1 MSFINQPA
9 TKMHVANPSTDKWI
23 MAAAHNYF
31 KSGGNRSS
39 IAQMQAGQNGG
50 YANNTER
57 RYTSATGV
65 AAPGPGVITRFGHGF
80 QSNNLTNNN
89 GGIKTFK
96 LPGGHVVTSGTT
108 VGGMKIGKSSSLPP
122 ARSGKILFS
131 QIPGGV
137 FFDSNLGPGNVPLP
151 VGRAVPAVE
160 GAGGNSGEKGWL
172 PNRYSLGTGIVGST
186 ASGAIPTAAVLGE
199 YSVGTEHASS
209 LGSGAPV
216 IPVGPLA
223 TGQAGTNSGEQAGN
237 GTAGTAN
244 FAACGYPGSDVH
256 TFTECDA
263 GGNEV
268 KTSTVAKLRAGSSVN
283 AAVACTGISKGINDG
298 FVRGLTPN
306 INGRP
311 GHPGVTGTRMLAGLT
326 LGMPSIAGYPC
337 RWGSLCSNENT
348 GPGNTN
354 NGASRAVYASNKAI
368 QADASTNED
377 FLLALSNAAQPLQL
391 PSTNLPRDVDQAL
404 PAFSVSSINDTGIG
418 GSGRGAVGSAY
429 TAAGAVS
436 SNPLDTGCC
445 YAGR

>member
-50 YANNTER
+50 NPNNDGR
-57 RYTSATGV
+57 RYISATGV
-65 AAPGPGVITRFGHGF
+65 AQPPPGVVTQSGFGF
-80 QSNNLTNNN
+80 QANNLTSNN

-108 VGGMKIGKSSSLPP
+108 VGGMKISKSRSLPP
-122 ARSGKILFS
+122 ARSGKLLFS

-137 FFDSNLGPGNVPLP
+137 FFDSNIGPGNLP
-151 VGRAVPAVE
+151 PPTGFTLPTVE
-160 GAGGNSGEKGWL
+160 GAGGRSGEKGWL
-172 PNRYSLGTGIVGST
+172 PNRYSLGTGVRGT
-186 ASGAIPTAAVLGE
+186 NAAPVTILQGE
-199 YSVGTEHASS
+199 YAVGTEHASS

-216 IPVGPLA
+216 IP
-223 TGQAGTNSGEQAGN
+223 TGAGTNSGEQAG
-237 GTAGTAN
+237 GGVN

-263 GGNEV
+263 NGNEV
-268 KTSTVAKLRAGSSVN
+268 ETSTVAKLRAGSSGN
-283 AAVACTGISKGINDG
+283 AAVACTGVKKGINDG

-311 GHPGVTGTRMLAGLT
+311 GNPGVIGTRMLAGLT
-326 LGMPSIAGYPC
+326 LGMPSIAGMPC

-348 GPGNTN
+348 GPGNAN
-354 NGASRAVYASNKAI
+354 NGASQAVFASNKAV

-391 PSTNLPRDVDQAL
+391 PSTNLPGARSQTPVQ
-404 PAFSVSSINDTGIG
+404 FSVSSINDLTNPGNL
-418 GSGRGAVGSAY
+418 SGVGSAY
-429 TAAGAVS
+429 TTAGAVS
-436 SNPLDTGCC
+436 SNPLETGCC
-445 YAGR
+445 YSGR